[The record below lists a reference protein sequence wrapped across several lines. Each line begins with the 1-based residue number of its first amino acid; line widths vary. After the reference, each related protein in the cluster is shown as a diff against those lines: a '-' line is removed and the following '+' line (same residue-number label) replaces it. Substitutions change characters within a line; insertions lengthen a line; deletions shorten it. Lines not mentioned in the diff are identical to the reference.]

1 MTFMRET
8 MAILDDLLELKHL
21 PRGTIRVTGVLD
33 FALSST
39 SAACMCDETEK
50 QIFSDCS
57 YLTQARLSLIASAVA
72 DYMVAAHFPGQCAP
86 LFRKHKGEGFLD
98 YVVRHCASE
107 LMRSPAMLN
116 LFSYMEGLT
125 PTDAVTSIVNC
136 PDLRLQLMAE
146 LNERFSSSDAYLQ
159 QVVKC
164 VNYHLVCL
172 HVSHEEIKGW
182 GGEIRRLL
190 IALDNAFAQAE
201 ELIEYS
207 PIC

>member
-1 MTFMRET
+1 MPFMRMNMNT
-8 MAILDDLLELKHL
+8 DDLLEIKHL
-21 PRGTIRVTGVLD
+21 PRGTISVAGVLD

-72 DYMVAAHFPGQCAP
+72 GYVVETRVPGRCAEFIRR
-86 LFRKHKGEGFLD
+86 LNNETFLD
-98 YVVRHCASE
+98 YVVRHCAIE

-116 LFSYMEGLT
+116 LFSYMDGL
-125 PTDAVTSIVNC
+125 PPADAVMSIVNC

-159 QVVKC
+159 QMVKC

-172 HVSHEEIKGW
+172 HASHEEIKDW
-182 GGEIRRLL
+182 GDEIRRLL

-201 ELIEYS
+201 ALIEYS

>member
-1 MTFMRET
+1 MTIHNE
-8 MAILDDLLELKHL
+8 LLEIKQL
-21 PRGTIRVTGVLD
+21 PRGTISVAGVLD
-33 FALSST
+33 FVLSST

-72 DYMVAAHFPGQCAP
+72 DYIVVAHRPGQYAP

-125 PTDAVTSIVNC
+125 PTDAVMSIVNC
-136 PDLRLQLMAE
+136 PDLRLQLLVE
-146 LNERFSSSDAYLQ
+146 LHERFSSSDAYLQ

-164 VNYHLVCL
+164 VNYHMMCL
-172 HVSHEEIKGW
+172 HVSHKEIKGW

-207 PIC
+207 ADCV